1 MGAIIGILI
10 AIAMAAAAGAANGAD
25 VPGIAVSDFESVVL
39 AHPVWGWLAGEGLWA
54 GVAVAVAALVYKLL
68 KPYITAKLADLQL
81 TELYMAVE
89 AGVTATY
96 ETYTKAI
103 KASSAD
109 GKLTAE
115 EAAQARA
122 LAREYAIYFMQTN
135 GVDILK
141 SYGAK
146 MIDGLIEY
154 FVGKSKAANVAKA
167 VLAPLPEL
175 EP

>member
-10 AIAMAAAAGAANGAD
+10 AIAMAAAGAANGAD
-25 VPGIAVSDFESVVL
+25 VPAISTADFEMA

-54 GVAVAVAALVYKLL
+54 GVVVAVAALVYKLL
-68 KPYITAKLADLQL
+68 RPYITAKLADLQL

-96 ETYTKAI
+96 ETYTKSI

-122 LAREYAIYFMQTN
+122 LAREYAIYFMRST
-135 GVDILK
+135 GVDIVK
-141 SYGAK
+141 TYGMK

-154 FVGKSKAANVAKA
+154 FVGQSKAGQAAKA